1 MAGKTHRLKRGT
13 IYQKQE
19 GGTYYFRYQV
29 NGHRKAVS
37 LQTRNLKEATAKAEK
52 MVAVVDAPSLDVVA
66 AHVAHVNFGQ
76 KNHTLTLGD
85 AWQVYESHPDRATP
99 STVSERESYRATWR
113 DFVEHAGPG
122 IRLDDVTPHMA
133 AQFANELRKQPIAVD
148 THNRKIRRIKKVFS
162 TLSEHYTGD
171 SPFGSSSLMRKAR
184 EEQENAVRRESFT
197 KEQEQAL
204 LEALDNPGFRV
215 RDKAELR
222 VLFHLGMFTGQRL
235 KDCALLQ
242 WGKVNLKRQ
251 RIWVKQFKTGKEVTI
266 PVSEQLLAALLTAH
280 EWQTTGYVLPSIAE
294 RYQAKDP
301 KGKCVGVNF
310 ITMDVLKV
318 IRRIGLKPSVKVP
331 GRRKSVTVYGFHSLR
346 HSFAS
351 HCAEAGVPKAVAQS
365 ILGAASDII
374 DKYYVHIGEEAQL
387 KAIEAISIGQDANTP
402 AAQTRIDQ
410 ALAFI
415 EGLPSPS
422 RDLQHVVR
430 ILAGESNCQG

>member
-1 MAGKTHRLKRGT
+1 
-13 IYQKQE
+13 
-19 GGTYYFRYQV
+19 
-29 NGHRKAVS
+29 
-37 LQTRNLKEATAKAEK
+37 
-52 MVAVVDAPSLDVVA
+52 
-66 AHVAHVNFGQ
+66 
-76 KNHTLTLGD
+76 
-85 AWQVYESHPDRATP
+85 
-99 STVSERESYRATWR
+99 
-113 DFVEHAGPG
+113 
-122 IRLDDVTPHMA
+122 MA

-331 GRRKSVTVYGFHSLR
+331 GRRKSVTVYG
-346 HSFAS
+346 S

-402 AAQTRIDQ
+402 AAQIRIDQ

-415 EGLPSPS
+415 QGLPSPS
-422 RDLQHVVR
+422 TDIRHLVR
-430 ILAGESNCQG
+430 ILTGQNSSQD

>member
-1 MAGKTHRLKRGT
+1 
-13 IYQKQE
+13 
-19 GGTYYFRYQV
+19 
-29 NGHRKAVS
+29 
-37 LQTRNLKEATAKAEK
+37 
-52 MVAVVDAPSLDVVA
+52 
-66 AHVAHVNFGQ
+66 
-76 KNHTLTLGD
+76 
-85 AWQVYESHPDRATP
+85 
-99 STVSERESYRATWR
+99 
-113 DFVEHAGPG
+113 
-122 IRLDDVTPHMA
+122 
-133 AQFANELRKQPIAVD
+133 
-148 THNRKIRRIKKVFS
+148 
-162 TLSEHYTGD
+162 
-171 SPFGSSSLMRKAR
+171 
-184 EEQENAVRRESFT
+184 
-197 KEQEQAL
+197 
-204 LEALDNPGFRV
+204 
-215 RDKAELR
+215 
-222 VLFHLGMFTGQRL
+222 MFTGQRL